1 MFRIL
6 FSATCGAGVGVLD
19 GYHGGSRRTKG
30 QPPASLTLKPRLL
43 NSSSKSCRWS
53 PWISITPSFTVPPA
67 PHLAL
72 SCLSSS
78 FSCAS
83 SPGTPVI
90 TVTPLP
96 LRPFVSLPTLTTP
109 HRPRGAALFL
119 TAHTVFGRSAALGT
133 HPPVSGRVDN
143 GVIPFFHLL
152 YRHLVRKAV
161 KIGDLKSISLQL

>member
-1 MFRIL
+1 MSLTTPTVRLPDRWSFFKMIATRFPSRMSLRFWPFIYVPCTL
-6 FSATCGAGVGVLD
+6 SATCGAGVGVLD
-19 GYHGGSRRTKG
+19 GFHEGSRRTKG

-53 PWISITPSFTVPPA
+53 PWISIAPSFTVPPA
-67 PHLAL
+67 PHFAL

-109 HRPRGAALFL
+109 PPPRRGLFWRH
-119 TAHTVFGRSAALGT
+119 AHSLAGLP
-133 HPPVSGRVDN
+133 HSGH
-143 GVIPFFHLL
+143 ILP
-152 YRHLVRKAV
+152 
-161 KIGDLKSISLQL
+161 